1 MDYDTEPHPQFYTN
15 LEGGVHPRG
24 RYECSPRAVGFYMWT
39 FSSWEIIA
47 AHRRA
52 CKPKQEHYVARRLW
66 GFRHTDAVE
75 ACLRPARWA
84 RNGHLLSDYYLKNIS
99 NRIWR
104 KELKWDSERMSKC
117 ETPPF
122 IKSPPSLCS
131 VFFSLLHI
139 LSFTLPSINAC
150 SHLIP
155 VTDGLLQ
162 LFSVRL

>member
-1 MDYDTEPHPQFYTN
+1 M
-15 LEGGVHPRG
+15 HPRG

-84 RNGHLLSDYYLKNIS
+84 RNGHLLSGYYLKNIS

-131 VFFSLLHI
+131 VFFFFASYSQLHSAI
-139 LSFTLPSINAC
+139 HQRMLSFDTCDRWSAAALLCSALGNSIQ
-150 SHLIP
+150 P
-155 VTDGLLQ
+155 
-162 LFSVRL
+162 